1 MHFDLSFWNLEIC
14 SILYASWFRN
24 RVLEYVELNENERQ
38 IELDQNLRWPYDR
51 VCCYPMANGL
61 KDFLPC
67 LKRIQ
72 IDPQP
77 KHGKMLAYS
86 PTILNNLSPKFCWQ
100 GRGVTWR
107 ANVDK
112 SVIVQIFVN
121 IQIWVDRINT
131 LMANYFTIISHG
143 FIVITWKIIDWTV
156 LLKMLRKAANKN
168 GRLEIPRTRK
178 KIYLYKKF

>member
-24 RVLEYVELNENERQ
+24 RVLEYVELNENEHQ
-38 IELDQNLRWPYDR
+38 IELDQNLRWPCDQ
-51 VCCYPMANGL
+51 VCCYPMANGP

-67 LKRIQ
+67 LKHIQ

-86 PTILNNLSPKFCWQ
+86 PKILNNLSPKYC
-100 GRGVTWR
+100 RNAYGVTWWTD
-107 ANVDK
+107 VDK

-121 IQIWVDRINT
+121 IQIRIYGINT
-131 LMANYFTIISHG
+131 LVAN
-143 FIVITWKIIDWTV
+143 
-156 LLKMLRKAANKN
+156 
-168 GRLEIPRTRK
+168 
-178 KIYLYKKF
+178 